1 MSKNIFNYI
10 LNGIIILFLVFVIY
24 LGFSFLNNSLKSDKK
39 TDVIS
44 DTAKTLTNQPNLSI
58 QLEVQ
63 NGTGEKGIAAVFT
76 EYLRKNGVDVV
87 ESGNFNT
94 EDEERTLI
102 IDRIGDNAKAKR
114 VASILGLNN
123 RNIIQQINN
132 SLYLDITVVIGKDF
146 KELKPYTDQRK

>member
-1 MSKNIFNYI
+1 IFNYI

-94 EDEERTLI
+94 EDEERTLL

-146 KELKPYTDQRK
+146 KELKPFTDQRK

>member
-94 EDEERTLI
+94 EDEERTLL

-146 KELKPYTDQRK
+146 KELKPFTDQRK

>member
-1 MSKNIFNYI
+1 MFNYI

-94 EDEERTLI
+94 EDEERTLL

-146 KELKPYTDQRK
+146 KELKPFTDQRK